1 MLRFLVKGVFRDRS
15 RSLFSIIVIT
25 LIVALTVLIRGFMAG
40 IFNDVF
46 RQSAVI
52 YAGHVKVTTR
62 AYAEEADLL
71 PNDLAILGSDSL
83 VTALS
88 EEYPDMFWT
97 PRILFAGLLDI
108 PDEQGET
115 KEQGPDHG
123 WSRSGSWSENWPADA
138 YRSVPMKYC
147 WVLHM
152 PVVWECSRAMLLP
165 LSGPACTAGL

>member
-108 PDEQGET
+108 PDEQG
-115 KEQGPDHG
+115 
-123 WSRSGSWSENWPADA
+123 PADA